1 MPLKRRF
8 LLNQDRRTRKAKRMR
23 RARLLASQVVVG
35 DTDTLLSIRYRY
47 VLARV
52 STVSIL
58 NDTIPEIIE
67 RAKVMQFRIL
77 RYSSQQYVY

>member
-1 MPLKRRF
+1 
-8 LLNQDRRTRKAKRMR
+8 MR